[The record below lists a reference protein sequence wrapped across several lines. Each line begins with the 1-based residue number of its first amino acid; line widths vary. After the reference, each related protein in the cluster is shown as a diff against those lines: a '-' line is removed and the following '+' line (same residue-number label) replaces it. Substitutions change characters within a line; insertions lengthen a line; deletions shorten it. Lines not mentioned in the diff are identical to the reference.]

1 MKRIS
6 SISYLDDGARVK
18 VKSNSIGKFK
28 LPRIY
33 IRSKL
38 KPSKNRRYDHYTALG
53 FINHRVVKNS
63 DPFLTLSN
71 GDKVRVFQGGDA
83 SQMTVLAHSYIEQH
97 DEEMNDTTDE
107 YAQPPLI
114 PDYPGW

>member
-1 MKRIS
+1 MKSIK
-6 SISYLDDGARVK
+6 SISYLDNGERTH
-18 VKSNSIGKFK
+18 VKSNSLGKFR

-33 IRSKL
+33 LRSKL
-38 KPSKNRRYDHYTALG
+38 RPSKNRQYDYYTALG

-63 DPFLTLSN
+63 DPFITLTN
-71 GDKVRVFQGGDA
+71 GDKLRVYQGGDP

-97 DEEMNDTTDE
+97 DEEMRDTTDE
-107 YAQPPLI
+107 YAIPPLI